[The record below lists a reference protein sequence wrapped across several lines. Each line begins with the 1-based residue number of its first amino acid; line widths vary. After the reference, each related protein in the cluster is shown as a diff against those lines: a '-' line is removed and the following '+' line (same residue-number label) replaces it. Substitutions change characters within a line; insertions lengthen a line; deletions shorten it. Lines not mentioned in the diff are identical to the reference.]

1 MDTEMKRISNRAE
14 QRAQEVLDDARLR
27 LREAERSMKELA
39 TSPLFGN
46 GLGEGMREAHTT
58 LRTLD
63 NRMEGLKLMVAAH
76 FKAQEPIDVE
86 R

>member
-14 QRAQEVLDDARLR
+14 TRAQEVLDDARLR
-27 LREAERSMKELA
+27 LREAERAMKELA
-39 TSPLFGN
+39 TSPIFGN
-46 GLGEGMREAHTT
+46 GLGQGMRDAHTT

-63 NRMEGLKLMVAAH
+63 DRLEGLKLMVAAH
-76 FKAQEPIDVE
+76 FKQQEVLDVE

>member
-1 MDTEMKRISNRAE
+1 MKRISNRAE